1 MTPGREHVSTISE
14 LIEARAHEAPSA
26 AVLRSPG
33 RGALDARSLLELVES
48 LRTVL
53 REKGVGPTGR
63 VALVTRNGPEAAAAF
78 LGIASSAACAPLN
91 PSYTSG
97 ELEFALT
104 DLRADAVAVEAG
116 LETAA
121 RTLAGDLDLP
131 LLELV
136 PVPEAPSGMFRI
148 GDSSSPGRTASDQ
161 SPSDAVSLLLH
172 TSGTTA
178 RPKLVPLTQRN
189 LLASA
194 RNVATTLALEQDDIC
209 LNTMPLFHIH
219 GLIAALLASVWS
231 GGSVAC
237 APGFNA
243 QRFPEWGRE
252 LRATWTTAVPTI
264 HQSLLARLEKEPEA
278 LVGTLLRFVR
288 SSSAALPIPV
298 LAGLEEALG
307 VPVIEAYGMT
317 EAAHQMASNPLP
329 PGLRLP
335 GAVGPAAGPEVT
347 VLDGDGNELERGE
360 VGEVAI
366 RGENVFSGYESNPA
380 ANEASFV
387 EGWFRTG
394 DEGWLD
400 GDGYLHLRG
409 RLKELINRGGEKIS
423 PLEVDSVLL
432 DHPGVASAVTFA
444 VPDARVGEEV
454 AAAVVRAPGSS
465 VTERELQD
473 FTVRKLAPF
482 KVPRRVVFVDEI
494 PKGPTGKVQ
503 RVAMSSLLGLEVEA
517 AAGAPTATVP
527 ESQLESALVRLWAVA
542 LELPLSEVGLHD
554 DFFALGGDS
563 LRGAGVVAQI
573 RDLLGRPEIPL
584 ISIVRSPTVAA
595 MAAELLDDE
604 PPSTG
609 ALVTFRSSNGRR
621 LFFVHGLFGDVIGFA
636 ALAARLPET
645 LELVGIR
652 APEFA
657 ARASGPGDVT
667 SIARDY
673 LEALRAA
680 QPDGPYLVGGF
691 CMGGPVAVELG
702 RLLVTDGEHVGLVL
716 LDPRMRPP
724 RDMRSLA
731 WTLRRRLRDR
741 SILSAVRRRL
751 PATPSDGAP
760 RYWSPAW
767 DRLERARDSYVLEPL
782 DVPTILVRGS
792 DFDEMGV
799 PLARWQRG
807 LPQLIA
813 SPSVGGTHNDLFCA
827 PYVDE
832 VARAMAKAV
841 ELV

>member
-1 MTPGREHVSTISE
+1 MTPVTEPVATLSE

-26 AVLRSPG
+26 PVLRSPG
-33 RGALDARSLLELVES
+33 RGALDARALLELVES
-48 LRTVL
+48 VRTVL
-53 REKGVGPTGR
+53 CERGIGPMGR

-91 PSYTSG
+91 PSYTSA

-104 DLRADAVAVEAG
+104 DLRADAVVVEAG

-121 RTLAGDLDLP
+121 RALADDLDLP

-148 GDSSSPGRTASDQ
+148 GDPSSTGRTVAERPASGGI
-161 SPSDAVSLLLH
+161 SLLLH

-178 RPKLVPLTQRN
+178 RPKLVPLSQGN

-194 RNVATTLALEQDDIC
+194 RNVATTLALQQDDIC

-219 GLIAALLASVWS
+219 GLVAALLASVWS

-278 LVGTLLRFVR
+278 LVGMPLRFVR

-298 LAGLEEALG
+298 LTGLEQALG

-329 PGLRLP
+329 PGHRLP

-380 ANEASFV
+380 ANEASFT

-400 GDGYLHLRG
+400 DDGYLHLRG

-432 DHPGVASAVTFA
+432 EHPGVTRAVTFA

-494 PKGPTGKVQ
+494 PQGPTGKVQ
-503 RVAMSSLLGLEVEA
+503 RVAMPSLLGLEIEA
-517 AAGAPTATVP
+517 AVGPSAAGAP
-527 ESQLESALVRLWAVA
+527 ESQLEGALVRLWAAA

-609 ALVTFRSSNGRR
+609 TLVPLRSGRGR
-621 LFFVHGLFGDVIGFA
+621 KLFFVHGLFGDVIGFA

-645 LELVGIR
+645 LDLVGIR
-652 APEFA
+652 APELVEGA
-657 ARASGPGDVT
+657 PGPGDVR

-673 LEALRAA
+673 LEALRAE
-680 QPDGPYLVGGF
+680 QPDGPFLVGGF
-691 CMGGPVAVELG
+691 CMGGPVAIELG
-702 RLLVTDGEHVGLVL
+702 RLLVTDGEQVGLVL
-716 LDPRMRPP
+716 LDPRMSPS
-724 RDMRSLA
+724 RDVRSLA
-731 WTLRRRLRDR
+731 WTVRRRLRDR
-741 SILSAVRRRL
+741 SLMSAVRRRL
-751 PATPSDGAP
+751 PSAPSDGAP

-767 DRLERARDSYVLEPL
+767 GRLERARDSYVLEPL

-799 PLARWQRG
+799 SLDRWRRG
-807 LPQLIA
+807 LPRLVA
-813 SPSVGGTHNDLFCA
+813 SPGVEGTHNDLFYA

-832 VARAMAKAV
+832 VARAVARAV
-841 ELV
+841 ELP